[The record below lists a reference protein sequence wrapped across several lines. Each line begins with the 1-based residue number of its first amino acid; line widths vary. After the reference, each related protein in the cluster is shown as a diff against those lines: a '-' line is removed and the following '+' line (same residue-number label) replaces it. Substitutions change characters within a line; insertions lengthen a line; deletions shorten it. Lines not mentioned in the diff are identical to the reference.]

1 MGRCALPQE
10 IAQLVSGISGT
21 LIQISEF
28 FVSVCL
34 MSGDEVGDED
44 SQLKAGNMRLQ
55 NNSDLKNLSPSF
67 NTDVLTSKNEV

>member
-1 MGRCALPQE
+1 MGRRALPQE

-34 MSGDEVGDED
+34 MLGEVGDED
-44 SQLKAGNMRLQ
+44 SQLKDGNMRLQ

>member
-1 MGRCALPQE
+1 MLG
-10 IAQLVSGISGT
+10 
-21 LIQISEF
+21 
-28 FVSVCL
+28 
-34 MSGDEVGDED
+34 EVGDED

>member
-1 MGRCALPQE
+1 MGRRALPQE

-34 MSGDEVGDED
+34 MLGEVGDED

>member
-1 MGRCALPQE
+1 MGRHALPQE

-34 MSGDEVGDED
+34 MLGEVGDED